1 MLVELQALVAPSS
14 VGPASAGGAGW
25 RVFGVA
31 AGGARRAAP
40 SGSGAPAMSDVY
52 ALAVGG
58 VRVIEPGAD
67 LGLAL
72 AIASALTDRTLP
84 AGLVACGEIGLA
96 GELRQVGQ
104 TGRRLAE
111 PPGWASARRSCR
123 TRRRAPA
130 GIEVIRASTLVEAIG
145 ALSLLGPPSVP
156 ALSHVPP

>member
-1 MLVELQALVAPSS
+1 MVAPSS
-14 VGPASAGGAGW
+14 LPAPRRSAQGLDSGRLALLLAVLERRAGLRASAT
-25 RVFGVA
+25 
-31 AGGARRAAP
+31 
-40 SGSGAPAMSDVY
+40 SDVY

-58 VRVIEPGAD
+58 VRVVEPGAD

-104 TGRRLAE
+104 TGRRLVEAARLGFTQAVVPHSAPE
-111 PPGWASARRSCR
+111 P
-123 TRRRAPA
+123 PA
-130 GIEVIRASTLVEAIG
+130 GIDVIRASTLVEAIG